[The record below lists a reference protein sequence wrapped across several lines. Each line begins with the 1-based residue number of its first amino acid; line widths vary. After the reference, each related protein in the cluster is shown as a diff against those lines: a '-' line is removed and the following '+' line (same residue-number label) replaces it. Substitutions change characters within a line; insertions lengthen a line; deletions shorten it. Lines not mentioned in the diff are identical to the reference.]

1 MATRVIKL
9 REAEEP
15 APETVQEVLSQSKRP
30 EVGRFC
36 SKWIGKQSGH
46 TLRLKL
52 PKRLEWSLRKATQ

>member
-9 REAEEP
+9 REAEEA

-30 EVGRFC
+30 EVGQFC

-46 TLRLKL
+46 SRRLKL
-52 PKRLEWSLRKATQ
+52 PKQLEW